1 MDASDTYKTI
11 AFPSEE
17 TLFKEKSS
25 KFFGYAYPITTEEE
39 VKPILEELRKIHPNA
54 RHICYAYQIGHEKIT
69 YRANDD
75 GEPNNSAGA
84 PIYGQI
90 QSFGLTDVLVAVVR
104 FFGGTKL
111 GVGGLISAYKIAAQS
126 TLDICDIIEKTV
138 DVHFTITF
146 DYQNMNKAMRVIK
159 EKKLEIVKQEMEMD
173 ADSGFPIGK
182 IEIKT
187 RKKNAE
193 IIFDIFNSLYEIH
206 IKIAE

>member
-17 TLFKEKSS
+17 TLLKEKSS

-111 GVGGLISAYKIAAQS
+111 GVGGLISAYKTAAQS

-159 EKKLEIVKQEMEMD
+159 EKKLEFVKQEMEMD

-193 IIFDIFNSLYEIH
+193 MIFDIFNSLYEIH